1 MFVES
6 DRRSQPAARGASV
19 GESRGT
25 CHPRNIEVNEIC
37 DVSFQEQGTHAM
49 IWNLEHAKPRSR
61 EHVMIWNLEPVKSR
75 SREHAMVLNLEP
87 AKSRTSGDWEI
98 RKFVEG

>member
-1 MFVES
+1 
-6 DRRSQPAARGASV
+6 
-19 GESRGT
+19 
-25 CHPRNIEVNEIC
+25 
-37 DVSFQEQGTHAM
+37 M